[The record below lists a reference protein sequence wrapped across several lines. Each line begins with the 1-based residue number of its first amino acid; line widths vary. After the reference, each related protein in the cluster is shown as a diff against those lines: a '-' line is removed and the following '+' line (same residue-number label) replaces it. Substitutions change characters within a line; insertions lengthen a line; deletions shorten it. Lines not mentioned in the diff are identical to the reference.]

1 MPPQRV
7 HRMVQYSEPARPGMT
22 RMTDSPAS
30 HCGQLDRTGL
40 DSDWAMESTHFQ
52 IGRLIP
58 VRLRVEQRNM
68 HAPKQM

>member
-22 RMTDSPAS
+22 RMTDSRAS

-40 DSDWAMESTHFQ
+40 DSDWAMEALTFGS
-52 IGRLIP
+52 GG
-58 VRLRVEQRNM
+58 
-68 HAPKQM
+68 